1 MSESC
6 VLYPLTTGLN
16 GSSVDVFMLVDMVLV
31 RQGVSAIT
39 GMGMELKFKILL
51 HYFRGV
57 K

>member
-31 RQGVSAIT
+31 RQGVSAII

-51 HYFRGV
+51 HYLRGV